1 MKRFLPLLIGF
12 IFLFAGNANAFEKL
26 KLNIDKKKLDA
37 GKLQTFTI
45 EMKGQGEGKK
55 KRGVGVLLIN
65 APTEKVWKYLCEWET
80 MGEFVPGLE
89 YYKTVK
95 VIKPI
100 EKGTM
105 GETLIE
111 GKLKFPILTVI
122 YTLDVK
128 FDESNMSQ
136 EWSLI
141 TPAQEEASMK
151 QGKKMTR
158 ATSGLKNVEGFQY
171 MEPYDGGKK
180 TVYYYAP
187 IVETSVP
194 VPGFAERF
202 LTKSTLPGYMEGLKK
217 RVESNGTYKK

>member
-1 MKRFLPLLIGF
+1 MKRILPLLIGF
-12 IFLFAGNANAFEKL
+12 TFIFAGNVHAFEKL
-26 KLNIDKKKLDA
+26 NLNIDKKKLDA

-45 EMKGQGEGKK
+45 EMKGEGEGKK

-80 MGEFVPGLE
+80 MGEYVPGLE
-89 YYKTVK
+89 HYKTVK

-100 EKGTM
+100 EKDTV
-105 GETLIE
+105 GEALIE
-111 GKLKFPILTVI
+111 GKLKFPIFNVV
-122 YTLDVK
+122 YTLDIK
-128 FDESNMSQ
+128 FDESNMRQ

-141 TPAQEEASMK
+141 TPAQEEESKK

-202 LTKSTLPGYMEGLKK
+202 LTKSTLPGYMEGVKK
-217 RVESNGTYKK
+217 RVESDAKYKK

>member
-1 MKRFLPLLIGF
+1 MKRFLPLFIGF
-12 IFLFAGNANAFEKL
+12 TFLFAGNIHAFEKL
-26 KLNIDKKKLDA
+26 NLNIDKKKLDA

-45 EMKGQGEGKK
+45 EMKGEGDGKK
-55 KRGVGVLLIN
+55 KRAIGVLLIN
-65 APTEKVWKYLCEWET
+65 APTENVWKYLCQWET

-100 EKGTM
+100 EKDTV

-111 GKLKFPILTVI
+111 GKLKFPILTVV
-122 YTLDVK
+122 YTLDIK
-128 FDESNMSQ
+128 FDESNMRQ

-141 TPAQEEASMK
+141 TPAMEEESKK
-151 QGKKMTR
+151 QGIKMTR

-171 MEPYDGGKK
+171 MEPYDNGKK

-194 VPGFAERF
+194 VPAFAERF
-202 LTKSTLPGYMEGLKK
+202 ITKSTLPGYMEGLKK
-217 RVESNGTYKK
+217 RVE

>member
-1 MKRFLPLLIGF
+1 MRRFLPFIIG
-12 IFLFAGNANAFEKL
+12 ITFLFTGNAYAFEKL
-26 KLNIDKKKLDA
+26 NLNIDKKKLDA

-45 EMKGQGEGKK
+45 EMKGEGEGKK

-80 MGEFVPGLE
+80 MGEYVPGLE

-100 EKGTM
+100 EKSVV
-105 GETLIE
+105 GEYMIE
-111 GKLKFPILTVI
+111 GKLKFPILTVV
-122 YTLDVK
+122 YTLDIK
-128 FDESNMSQ
+128 FDESNMRQ

-141 TPAQEEASMK
+141 TPAQEEESKK

-158 ATSGLKNVEGFQY
+158 ATGGLKNVEGFEY
-171 MEPYDGGKK
+171 IEPYDDGKK

-202 LTKSTLPGYMEGLKK
+202 LTKSTLPGYMEGVKK
-217 RVESNGTYKK
+217 RVESDGKYKK